1 MDQPRHC
8 LLGEL
13 CEYRVRIEYREP
25 TYRSPA
31 GPRPAPY
38 SWIFVVHARS
48 DQAAISS
55 AIAWFR
61 DMARQSSVGWVREI
75 VSAVVL

>member
-1 MDQPRHC
+1 
-8 LLGEL
+8 
-13 CEYRVRIEYREP
+13 VRIEYREP

-31 GPRPAPY
+31 GPRPVPY

-48 DQAAISS
+48 EQAAISG
-55 AIAWFR
+55 AIAWFK
-61 DMARQSSVGWVREI
+61 DMARLSSVGWVREI